1 MVRRADTGCQ
11 MLDARR
17 GLAFRASGI
26 RHLVSLLFLFLT
38 LPLQAADVHLSV
50 KTDRQNVSI
59 GDWITLHIE
68 VSGPKDLAITWPSF
82 HEALKDFE
90 FVKQGEPK
98 TVTNEQN
105 TTSNV
110 DVVITK
116 FDEGK
121 YTIPALA
128 IQYKASK
135 NSGTVQSNPIPIAV
149 AGVKV
154 DTSKDIKDIKP
165 PLSLGISWR
174 EILPYLLGAIAAIL
188 LIWLINYIRKKRKK
202 GEKIY
207 QPKVPSR
214 PAHEIALEALRE
226 LEAEKLWQQG
236 RVKEYHSRLS
246 DIVRTYIE
254 QTLSINAMEMTTDL
268 ILSSSEIKALNQ
280 RNENELQEL
289 LERADL
295 VKFAKY
301 QPLAN
306 EHEASMKNAFSFVE
320 STMSPEVIAG

>member
-1 MVRRADTGCQ
+1 MVRN
-11 MLDARR
+11 
-17 GLAFRASGI
+17 I
-26 RHLVSLLFLFLT
+26 FLFAWMLFAIS
-38 LPLQAADVHLSV
+38 LQAQNAHLSV
-50 KTDRQNVSI
+50 TTDKQNVSI
-59 GDWITLHIE
+59 GDWITLRIQ
-68 VSGPKDLAITWPSF
+68 VSGPKDLSVTWPSF
-82 HEALKDFE
+82 HEVLKDFD

-98 TVTNEQN
+98 TVTNDQN
-105 TTSNV
+105 TTTNL

-121 YTIPALA
+121 YTIPPLT
-128 IQYKASK
+128 IQYKTSQ
-135 NSGTVQSNPIPIAV
+135 NSGTLKSNPIAIGV

-174 EILPYLLGAIAAIL
+174 EILPYLLGAIAAVL
-188 LIWLINYIRKKRKK
+188 LIWGINHIRKKRKK

-207 QPKVPSR
+207 QPQVPSR
-214 PAHEIALEALRE
+214 PAHEIALEELRK

-236 RVKEYHSRLS
+236 HVKEYHSRVS

-254 QTLSINAMEMTTDL
+254 QTMPINAMEMTTDA
-268 ILSSSEIKALNQ
+268 ILCACEIRALNQ
-280 RNENELQEL
+280 RNTDELQEL

-306 EHEASMKNAFSFVE
+306 EHEASMKNAVSFVE
-320 STMSPEVIAG
+320 STMSSEAIAG

>member
-1 MVRRADTGCQ
+1 MVRN
-11 MLDARR
+11 
-17 GLAFRASGI
+17 I
-26 RHLVSLLFLFLT
+26 FLSALMFLT
-38 LPLQAADVHLSV
+38 FSLQAQDVRLSV
-50 KTDRQNVSI
+50 KADKQNVSI
-59 GDWITLHIE
+59 GDWITLHLE
-68 VSGPKDLAITWPSF
+68 VSGPKDTTVTWPSF

-98 TVTNEQN
+98 TVSNDQN

-121 YTIPALA
+121 YSIPALT
-128 IQYKASK
+128 IQYKTSK
-135 NSGTVQSNPIPIAV
+135 TSGTLQSNPISITV
-149 AGVKV
+149 IGVKV

-174 EILPYLLGAIAAIL
+174 EILPYIFGAIAAIA
-188 LIWLINYIRKKRKK
+188 LIWAINYVRKKRKK

-207 QPKVPSR
+207 QPQVPSR
-214 PAHEIALEALRE
+214 PAHEIALEALRK

-236 RVKEYHSRLS
+236 RVKEYHSRVS

-254 QTLSINAMEMTTDL
+254 HTLSINAMEMTTDL

-280 RNENELQEL
+280 RNKNELQEL

-320 STMSPEVIAG
+320 STRSPEAIAG

>member
-11 MLDARR
+11 LPDARR
-17 GLAFRASGI
+17 GLTFRASGI
-26 RHLVSLLFLFLT
+26 RHLVSLLFLFLAFS
-38 LPLQAADVHLSV
+38 LQAQDVRLSV
-50 KTDRQNVSI
+50 KTDKQNVSI
-59 GDWITLHIE
+59 GDWITLHLE
-68 VSGPKDLAITWPSF
+68 VSGPKDTTVTWPSF

-98 TVTNEQN
+98 TVTSDQN

-128 IQYKASK
+128 IQYKTSK
-135 NSGTVQSNPIPIAV
+135 NSGTLQSNPIPIAV

-174 EILPYLLGAIAAIL
+174 EILPYLSGAIAAIL

-207 QPKVPSR
+207 QPQVSMR
-214 PAHEIALEALRE
+214 PAHEIALEALRK

-236 RVKEYHSRLS
+236 RVKEYHSGVS

-280 RNENELQEL
+280 RNKNQLQEL

-301 QPLAN
+301 QPLAD

-320 STMSPEVIAG
+320 STMSPEAIAG